1 VKSVCKFLL
10 QTVTLAFLAA
20 ILLGS
25 VDTISGEDVDSEPRE
40 TPKIMDSETSRRA
53 QTCCPIVEL
62 RQYTLHPGK
71 RDTLIEL
78 FDREFVESQEALG
91 MKIIGQFRD
100 MNNPD
105 RFVWLRGFRDMPSR
119 AEALKAFYGGPVW
132 KAHGKAANATM
143 IDSDN
148 VLLLRPAR
156 PITGFALENT
166 KRPPRDAR
174 EIPKGLI
181 VATIY
186 YFNRPVDAGLVE
198 LFEHKLKPILTEAG
212 ASVLACFITEDSAN
226 TFPALPIRE
235 GEHVLVWFSRFRD
248 EAAYEAQTAALSR
261 SPRWRAVVSEELT
274 RRLKGPPEVLKLS
287 PTARSQVRG

>member
-10 QTVTLAFLAA
+10 QTVTLAFLLA

-25 VDTISGEDVDSEPRE
+25 IDTISSADVDSAPRE

-62 RQYTLHPGK
+62 RQYTLHSGK
-71 RDTLIEL
+71 RDTLIDL

-100 MNNPD
+100 LNNPD

-166 KRPPRDAR
+166 ERPPRDAR

-186 YFNRPVDAGLVE
+186 YFDRSVDAGLVE
-198 LFEHKLKPILTEAG
+198 MFERKMKPILTEAG
-212 ASVLACFITEDSAN
+212 ALVLACFITEDSAN
-226 TFPALPIRE
+226 TFPALPVRE
-235 GEHVLVWFSRFRD
+235 GKHVLVWFSRFQD
-248 EAAYEAQTAALSR
+248 EAAYESFAAALAR
-261 SPRWRAVVSEELT
+261 SPRWRSVSEELAHW
-274 RRLKGPPEVLKLS
+274 LKGAPEELKLS
-287 PTARSQVRG
+287 PTARSQLRG